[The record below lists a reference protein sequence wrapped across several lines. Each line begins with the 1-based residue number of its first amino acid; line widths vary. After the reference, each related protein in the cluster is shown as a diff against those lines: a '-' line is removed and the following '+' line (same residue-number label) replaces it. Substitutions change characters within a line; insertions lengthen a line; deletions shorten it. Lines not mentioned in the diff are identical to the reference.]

1 MDFSQNLH
9 RLQSAWLISLLATM
23 VVLMLAACGGAASAP
38 ASPAT
43 PAAPKTV
50 PTTVTT
56 SESTP
61 ATSPSTST
69 NSAEI
74 KMVESNGIYSFTPAT
89 LTITKGTKVVWTNT
103 SDAPHTV
110 TPDTASAFTA
120 SSNLT
125 QNQTYSLV
133 FNTAGTYAYHCS
145 IHSYMKASIIVK

>member
-9 RLQSAWLISLLATM
+9 RLRSAWLISLLATM

-43 PAAPKTV
+43 A
-50 PTTVTT
+50 TT

-69 NSAEI
+69 NSSEI
-74 KMVESNGIYSFTPAT
+74 KMVESNGIYSFIPAT
-89 LTITKGTKVVWTNT
+89 LTITKGTKVAWTNT

-145 IHSYMKASIIVK
+145 IHSYMKATIIVK

>member
-1 MDFSQNLH
+1 MDFSQNLR
-9 RLQSAWLISLLATM
+9 RLRSAWLISLLATM

-43 PAAPKTV
+43 PA
-50 PTTVTT
+50 PTTATT

-69 NSAEI
+69 SSPEI

>member
-9 RLQSAWLISLLATM
+9 RLRSAWLISLLATM
-23 VVLMLAACGGAASAP
+23 VVLLLAACGGAASAP

-43 PAAPKTV
+43 PAVPKTV
-50 PTTVTT
+50 PTTATT

-69 NSAEI
+69 NSVQ
-74 KMVESNGIYSFTPAT
+74 MVESNGKYSFTPAT

-120 SSNLT
+120 SSNLA

-145 IHSYMKASIIVK
+145 IHSYMKATIIVK